1 MEEVS
6 PGSSD
11 EGRESITIDEVIC
24 RLLHEYP
31 FTNISHFT
39 SSYKDGGLS
48 EPQVET
54 LYVEALRRQDRQN
67 VILASFHGI
76 KISDIDDTSGLSSV
90 KESELPP
97 GISNPKTFVFG
108 DPESYNGM
116 TEEQKTQLTQEMINN
131 HQNWVKNQGTK
142 LTS

>member
-1 MEEVS
+1 M
-6 PGSSD
+6 
-11 EGRESITIDEVIC
+11 
-24 RLLHEYP
+24 
-31 FTNISHFT
+31 
-39 SSYKDGGLS
+39 
-48 EPQVET
+48 
-54 LYVEALRRQDRQN
+54 
-67 VILASFHGI
+67 ILASFHGI
-76 KISDIDDTSGLSSV
+76 KISDIDDTSGVSSV